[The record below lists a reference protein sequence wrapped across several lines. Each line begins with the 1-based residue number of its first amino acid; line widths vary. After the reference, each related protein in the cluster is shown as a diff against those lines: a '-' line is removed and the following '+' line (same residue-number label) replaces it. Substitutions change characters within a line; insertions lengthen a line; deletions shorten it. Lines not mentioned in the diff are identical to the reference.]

1 MATSTNYDRSG
12 KEALIDAKDA
22 EGIIQGAIKQS
33 AVLSTFRRLPN
44 MSSNRTNMRVLDA
57 LPMAYFV
64 DAEVDNGRKKLTD
77 MAWDKK
83 TIYAEEIAVIM
94 PIKEDV
100 LDDASV
106 DIFGAARPRIEEQF
120 GRLIDDAIILGI
132 GKPRNWRAGLL
143 PSIINAGAEVK
154 YNEQQSL
161 YSAINDAMV
170 LVEES
175 GYVPN
180 QIVGGTDLNG
190 KFRMMLDDIGQPVKG
205 TEIGSLPRR
214 VINNGAWDKSLS
226 QMIVGDFSQAV
237 YSIRQDVTYK
247 ILTEAVIQDPTTGE
261 IKYNLAQ
268 EDMVALRVVMRLGWE
283 IPNPINILA
292 QDESVRFPF
301 ASIAPKTKSENF
313 TQKVTFEVKQ
323 GEAALSDKTAKVV
336 MGGNVKNTGT
346 EGKAEFNVPS
356 GTYGYKVT
364 LTGEKPITG
373 SVKVESSEVTETVTF
388 PSAD

>member
-1 MATSTNYDRSG
+1 
-12 KEALIDAKDA
+12 
-22 EGIIQGAIKQS
+22 
-33 AVLSTFRRLPN
+33 
-44 MSSNRTNMRVLDA
+44 
-57 LPMAYFV
+57 MAYFV

-83 TIYAEEIAVIM
+83 MIYAGEIAVIM

-100 LDDASV
+100 LDDASI
-106 DIFGAARPRIEEQF
+106 DIFGEARPRIEESF
-120 GRLIDDAIILGI
+120 GRLIDEAVILGI

-143 PSIINAGAEVK
+143 PSILNAGAEVK
-154 YNEQQSL
+154 YDANQSL

-190 KFRMMLDDIGQPVKG
+190 KFRMMLDDVGQPVTG

-214 VINNGAWDKSLS
+214 VINNGAWDKSIS
-226 QMIVGDFSQAV
+226 QMVVGDFSQAV
-237 YSIRQDVTYK
+237 YAIRQDITYK
-247 ILTEAVIQDPTTGE
+247 ILTEAVIQDPTSGE

-301 ASIAPKTKSENF
+301 ASIAPKEKNADYTE
-313 TQKVTFEVKQ
+313 KVTFTVNK
-323 GEAALSDKTAKVV
+323 GETPISGKSAKIV
-336 MGGNVKNTGT
+336 MGSNVKNTG
-346 EGKAEFNVPS
+346 EGGKAEFEVPA

-364 LTGEKPITG
+364 LAGEKPITG
-373 SVKVESSEVTETVTF
+373 SVTVSDAEVNETVSF
-388 PSAD
+388 PNAE